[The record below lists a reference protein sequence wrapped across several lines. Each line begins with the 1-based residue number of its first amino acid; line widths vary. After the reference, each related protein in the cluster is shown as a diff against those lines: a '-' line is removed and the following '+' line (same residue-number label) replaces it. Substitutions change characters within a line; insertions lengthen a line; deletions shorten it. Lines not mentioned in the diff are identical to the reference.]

1 VISDVLV
8 AILRLAH
15 ALAAA
20 LWVGGTLTFALVD
33 RSAQGRLSSAS
44 WRGFREALRAGIG
57 VFVATG
63 AILTLERLSSAPL
76 PPTYF
81 AVLGTKVLLGIW
93 MFFLARQIGAGSL
106 ATGRAWWSTPEARIL
121 GLGVVIYGLAIALKS
136 IYEDTIRF
144 RG

>member
-8 AILRLAH
+8 AALRLAH

-20 LWVGGTLTFALVD
+20 LWIGGTLTYALVD
-33 RSAQGRLSSAS
+33 RSTRADMGAGA

-57 VFVATG
+57 VFVVTG
-63 AILTLERLSSAPL
+63 AILTMERLSSAAL

-81 AVLGTKVLLGIW
+81 AVLGIKVLFGIW
-93 MFFLARQIGAGSL
+93 MFFLARQIGAESI
-106 ATGRAWWSTPEARIL
+106 AAGRKWWTRPEAKVL
-121 GLGVVIYGLAIALKS
+121 GIGIVIYGLAIALKS